1 MAKLNN
7 NPSKITSHRD
17 AYLNALNR
25 NYSFVYDTY
34 SNRVDFNYEEASD
47 EAGWSGESE
56 HESRGYWGY
65 MRDKKADR
73 QSTAIERRRRHRQ
86 RRPSS
91 LSYNPPSASSSNTS
105 ADSSSSAE
113 SAASTTATCHW
124 GLFSDESIIVPNSSS
139 SATNSP
145 VLVDPSNGARCSR
158 AGSTSLVG
166 SRRGS
171 SADHAEEADAAAAC
185 LASRKLIYDYKWS
198 QFKIEAGKRDQY
210 VFVVYC

>member
-1 MAKLNN
+1 M
-7 NPSKITSHRD
+7 
-17 AYLNALNR
+17 
-25 NYSFVYDTY
+25 
-34 SNRVDFNYEEASD
+34 
-47 EAGWSGESE
+47 
-56 HESRGYWGY
+56 
-65 MRDKKADR
+65 
-73 QSTAIERRRRHRQ
+73 
-86 RRPSS
+86 
-91 LSYNPPSASSSNTS
+91 
-105 ADSSSSAE
+105 
-113 SAASTTATCHW
+113 
-124 GLFSDESIIVPNSSS
+124 

-210 VFVVYC
+210 VFVVYCVKWLNVGQIVNFN